1 MLTVLKVIGLILL
14 VILLIVLFLLMIPRS
29 IWVEYDKIDGL
40 TVKVRVFCFKLKVF
54 PLKKGKKKED
64 EEISGEKKVKKK
76 RTVSAGHKV
85 SEDGEQEKKKS
96 ITDDIRFSFDLV
108 GQVLETASEGMKRVL
123 RGIKLRNV
131 SFTLPVSG
139 RDSRTVR
146 HMHGLVSSAFYN
158 LNTII
163 SQVFDIEYGTP
174 KIIADFTGAYSES
187 LYFYCRIIAM
197 PIRILA
203 GGLYLLFR
211 GRKILKENKKVITDP
226 DGEEAEARS

>member
-1 MLTVLKVIGLILL
+1 MIGLILL
-14 VILLIVLFLLMIPRS
+14 AIILLILLLLIIPRS
-29 IWVEYDKIDGL
+29 IWVEYDKTDGL
-40 TVKVRVFCFKLKVF
+40 IVKVRVLFFKLKVF
-54 PLKKGKKKED
+54 PMKSGKKDKG
-64 EEISGEKKVKKK
+64 EEEEKKKKTEK
-76 RTVSAGHKV
+76 QSSSSQEKA
-85 SEDGEQEKKKS
+85 SEDHGKEKKKKS
-96 ITDDIRFSFDLV
+96 IAEDIRFSFDLL
-108 GQVLETASEGMKRVL
+108 GQVLGTVSEGMKRIL

-139 RDSRTVR
+139 RDSRSVR
-146 HMHGLVSSAFYN
+146 KMHGIISSAFYN

-163 SQVFDIEYGTP
+163 SQIFDIEYGSP
-174 KIIADFTGAYSES
+174 KIIADFAGMYTDS
-187 LYFYCRIIAM
+187 LYFYCRIIAT